1 MKRTLLAGA
10 LASLTLLS
18 SPASAQNFNLTAIGL
33 SPTGVMAV
41 INTGVAAAVQEAYP
55 GSTVTFQSGSGGIAN
70 IMAIHQNRVP
80 LAYAVDAEMAA
91 ALAGRSPFKEKIDSF
106 RTIAYVA
113 GFVPMHFIV
122 SKDMAEKH
130 GLKTFRDIAA
140 KKPPLK
146 IIFNTRAN
154 IVSAISERLL
164 KEIGVSLDDVRSW
177 GGEIIYAPG
186 SEHAPLFADRRA
198 NAMINMTNI
207 RSASMV
213 AIQRSVEVVMLSV
226 DKAIIDSVAN
236 DAGITTM
243 VIPKSAYD
251 FMPDDLYT
259 LTLGI
264 ALIGHSSVSDDHA
277 YRIAK
282 ALIEHSGKFQA
293 AHPSL
298 KAITPQYMASL
309 NIGQYHPGATRAFRE
324 KGLMK

>member
-1 MKRTLLAGA
+1 MNRLVLAGA
-10 LASLTLLS
+10 LAAAATLAA
-18 SPASAQNFNLTAIGL
+18 PASAENFNLTALGL

-41 INTGVAAAVQEAYP
+41 INTGVANAVQEAYP
-55 GSTVTFQSGSGGIAN
+55 GSTVTFQSGSGGLAN
-70 IMAIHQNRVP
+70 IMAIHQGRVP

-91 ALAGRSPFKEKIDSF
+91 ALTGRKPFKEKIGSF

-122 SKDMAEKH
+122 TKDVAEKH
-130 GLKTFRDIAA
+130 GLKTFADIAA

-154 IVSAISERLL
+154 IVSAISEQLL
-164 KEIGVSLDDVRSW
+164 KEIGVSLDDVRAW

-198 NAMINMTNI
+198 NAMINMTNV

-213 AIQRSVEVVMLSV
+213 SIQRSVDVVMLSV
-226 DKAIIDSVAN
+226 DKALIDKVA
-236 DAGITTM
+236 AEFGITTM
-243 VIPKSAYD
+243 VVPKTAYD
-251 FMPDDLYT
+251 FMSGELYT

-264 ALIGHSSVSDDHA
+264 ALIAHSKVSDDHA
-277 YRIAK
+277 YRLAK
-282 ALIEHSGKFQA
+282 ALIEHSAKFQA

-309 NIGQYHPGATRAFRE
+309 KTGEYHPGAARAFRE

>member
-1 MKRTLLAGA
+1 MYRILRAGA
-10 LASLTLLS
+10 LASVTLLT
-18 SPASAQNFNLTAIGL
+18 SPAVAQNFNLTALGL

-70 IMAIHQNRVP
+70 IMAIHQGRVP
-80 LAYAVDAEMAA
+80 LAYAVDAEMSA
-91 ALAGRSPFKEKIDSF
+91 ALAGRSPFREKIGSF

-113 GFVPMHFIV
+113 GYVPMHFIV
-122 SKDMAEKH
+122 TKDVAEKH
-130 GLKTFRDIAA
+130 DLKTFKDIAA

-154 IVSAISERLL
+154 IVSAISEQLL
-164 KEIGVSLDDVRSW
+164 KAIGVSLDDVRSW

-213 AIQRSVEVVMLSV
+213 SIQRSVDVVMLSV
-226 DKAIIDSVAN
+226 DRAIIDKVAD

-243 VIPKSAYD
+243 VIPKNAYD
-251 FMPDDLYT
+251 FMSGELYT

-264 ALIGHSSVSDDHA
+264 ALISHSGVSDDHA

-282 ALIEHSGKFQA
+282 ALIEHTGKFQS

-309 NIGQYHPGATRAFRE
+309 KIGQYHPGAARAFRE